1 MSSCQKLLLSR
12 IKLMYNVCRLFHRI
26 KLILFISES
35 LRQRLIENNNFEF
48 ENKDVRLKY
57 MHDAKPVD

>member
-1 MSSCQKLLLSR
+1 
-12 IKLMYNVCRLFHRI
+12 MYNVCRLFHRI

-48 ENKDVRLKY
+48 ENKDIRLKY